1 VDDQERAH
9 KYLTDEFAMKGGIVS
24 QRDEDILAAEF
35 AAVRREERVKEREA
49 CAKVCDGLVD
59 ENHRM
64 DINDGREECAA
75 AIRDMNEEEK

>member
-1 VDDQERAH
+1 MNEREA
-9 KYLTDEFAMKGGIVS
+9 LLAMLEAML
-24 QRDEDILAAEF
+24 RL
-35 AAVRREERVKEREA
+35 ERVKEREA

-75 AIRDMNEEEK
+75 AIRAMNEEGK